1 MFEISSNRNNGRLLY
16 FYSHI
21 EGLRKKA
28 SQKLFAF
35 SRIGRITKS
44 TTFRYIMKSQFSY
57 CPLVWMFCSRTF
69 NNAINK
75 IHERALRIT
84 TENNTDSFV
93 EQLLKYQD
101 ATNHH
106 KNIHILMTKQLE

>member
-1 MFEISSNRNNGRLLY
+1 
-16 FYSHI
+16 
-21 EGLRKKA
+21 
-28 SQKLFAF
+28 
-35 SRIGRITKS
+35 
-44 TTFRYIMKSQFSY
+44 MKSQFSY

-75 IHERALRIT
+75 IHERALTIT